1 MDNTYF
7 IFSNQ
12 IVEIERFHLCTWE
25 FKNSSALV
33 EIGCEISSDSIPA
46 NSSSCNVEF
55 YIPWLRQQNSTADLF
70 TRLKDSANSKFIF
83 NDSVVNTTS
92 FDGGRGVL
100 GVIHEF
106 QDRPP
111 LCILPVALDFDYGK
125 KKIEVIVDL
134 SAYNNNTKNT
144 NIYFRFS
151 IVASL
156 NLISIRKKGLG
167 RSTLIYDQK
176 VNEARNLPDHLFAEL
191 QSKQLCSIRSCFC
204 FNIVPNSYD
213 LSFLDS
219 RSLKNVRTLEFDAF
233 NRYLGDKR
241 VQKDQLMV
249 VFSKKNYGESFSF
262 FSIFIKE
269 RIGAGQFAVA
279 ILINL
284 ISGILLFLPGYRMQN
299 HFQIVSNEFWIQLP
313 IEVYFAIFIGI
324 LLILY
329 FIWPTLTLTTNSI
342 RSLKIFKRKSK

>member
-1 MDNTYF
+1 M
-7 IFSNQ
+7 
-12 IVEIERFHLCTWE
+12 
-25 FKNSSALV
+25 
-33 EIGCEISSDSIPA
+33 
-46 NSSSCNVEF
+46 
-55 YIPWLRQQNSTADLF
+55 
-70 TRLKDSANSKFIF
+70 
-83 NDSVVNTTS
+83 
-92 FDGGRGVL
+92 

-106 QDRPP
+106 QGRPP
-111 LCILPVALDFDYGK
+111 LCILPVALTFDYEK

-134 SAYNNNTKNT
+134 TAYNNNTKNT

-151 IVASL
+151 IVANL

-176 VNEARNLPDHLFAEL
+176 INEGRNLPDHLFGEL

-219 RSLKNVRTLEFDAF
+219 SSLKNVRTLEFDAF
-233 NRYLGDKR
+233 NRYLEDKR

-262 FSIFIKE
+262 FSIFIEE
-269 RIGAGQFAVA
+269 RIGAGQFALA

-284 ISGILLFLPGYRMQN
+284 ISGILLFLPSYRTQN
-299 HFQIVSNEFWIQLP
+299 RFGFNSTEFWMQLP
-313 IEVYFAIFIGI
+313 IEVYIAIFIGL

-329 FIWPTLTLTTNSI
+329 FIWPTLTSTVNNM
-342 RSLKIFKRKSK
+342 RSWKIFKRKSK